1 MKTPFEPSRLLDR
14 GGEPT
19 VRELLSRLV
28 FDPTDGTI
36 RLNGDRVVMQ
46 RAAVGV
52 ELRRELIGLLGPHEA
67 RIFLMRLGFLSGQ
80 ADARFVRTSWPSLD
94 IGDAFTAGT
103 RLHTFSGVVRVET
116 VYNDFDFRKKR
127 FAG

>member
-1 MKTPFEPSRLLDR
+1 
-14 GGEPT
+14 
-19 VRELLSRLV
+19 
-28 FDPTDGTI
+28 
-36 RLNGDRVVMQ
+36 MQ

-52 ELRRELIGLLGPHEA
+52 ELRRELIRLLGPQEA
-67 RIFLMRLGFLSGQ
+67 RVFLMRLGFLSGQ
-80 ADARFVRTSWPSLD
+80 ADARFVRTSWPNLD

-127 FAG
+127 FAGGIPLA

>member
-46 RAAVGV
+46 RAAVVSNCG
-52 ELRRELIGLLGPHEA
+52 A
-67 RIFLMRLGFLSGQ
+67 S
-80 ADARFVRTSWPSLD
+80 
-94 IGDAFTAGT
+94 
-103 RLHTFSGVVRVET
+103 
-116 VYNDFDFRKKR
+116 
-127 FAG
+127 